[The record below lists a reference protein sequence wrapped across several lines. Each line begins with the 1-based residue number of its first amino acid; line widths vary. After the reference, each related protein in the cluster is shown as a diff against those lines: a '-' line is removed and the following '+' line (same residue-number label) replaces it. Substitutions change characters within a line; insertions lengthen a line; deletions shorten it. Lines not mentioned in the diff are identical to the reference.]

1 MAGRVQMKTVFS
13 VVLVLQLT
21 ELGSPDSNQL
31 NRAGDEVFLPC
42 KHTTDHTPP
51 DCTSISWLFS
61 AYENQRT
68 VNLVTSG
75 DVIDK
80 NKYSLSKNCS
90 LVMKEVREGDVGRY
104 GCRRNPQND
113 YVIRLFVVN
122 ITEQT
127 VEDVVILTCSVV
139 TGEHCRLSHS
149 PSWRGVDKDNEELKT
164 SNGECWTEVTFKST
178 HFKNTP
184 DKELWKCLVKVNDE
198 EMVFIKR
205 PSVGKKNKNTK
216 ETTSAWWQ
224 QPVWILVLAVVS
236 LTVLSVP
243 AVVLVVWK
251 KRQVKKTHTVVT
263 QAEPQ
268 EGVYYS
274 SISLPSCGNRPVRG
288 CDSSVTY
295 STVNVSSAATR
306 ASAGVQSA
314 LYANINLL

>member
-1 MAGRVQMKTVFS
+1 MTSSPVSF
-13 VVLVLQLT
+13 T

-122 ITEQT
+122 SE
-127 VEDVVILTCSVV
+127 S
-139 TGEHCRLSHS
+139 
-149 PSWRGVDKDNEELKT
+149 
-164 SNGECWTEVTFKST
+164 
-178 HFKNTP
+178 
-184 DKELWKCLVKVNDE
+184 
-198 EMVFIKR
+198 
-205 PSVGKKNKNTK
+205 
-216 ETTSAWWQ
+216 TSAGGGMGQ
-224 QPVWILVLAVVS
+224 LSSNSFNCDRKSKNRNTEHRAALV
-236 LTVLSVP
+236 
-243 AVVLVVWK
+243 
-251 KRQVKKTHTVVT
+251 HTSS
-263 QAEPQ
+263 
-268 EGVYYS
+268 EG
-274 SISLPSCGNRPVRG
+274 
-288 CDSSVTY
+288 
-295 STVNVSSAATR
+295 ATK
-306 ASAGVQSA
+306 V
-314 LYANINLL
+314 ANSFRL